1 MDNAAATMLATA
13 KGGTVVATL
22 ALTVESPG
30 PQIVVSTPAVVGHRE
45 GLALLALAAVAVAS
59 AVALAVDFAEAVHA
73 VVEPWWA
80 HPCTL

>member
-30 PQIVVSTPAVVGHRE
+30 PQIVVSTPAVAGHRE
-45 GLALLALAAVAVAS
+45 GLALLAVAAVAL